1 MIACTTFRPDKG
13 LPGTCHAHVPGRRS

>member
-1 MIACTTFRPDKG
+1 MVACTTFRPDKG